1 MLFTAIAATVVI
13 LPWAASGHREQ
24 PARHGDTQLAQQPLV
39 GLGGGVT
46 VREISQTAPFSMVAL
61 TGGDLSGTSARIRAR
76 HADGSWG
83 PWYETEALQV
93 PGGHGSTPGPSGTDP
108 VFVGK
113 TTTVQIAVTRP
124 PGAPPTERPR
134 GPTPTTTGLG
144 YLPATVEQP
153 LAQNISA
160 VLISPP
166 QAPAD
171 IQWTPPT
178 AVIAAG
184 QPPNIIGRAQWGAD
198 ELVRCGN
205 RPFNAPIR
213 AAVVHH

>member
-1 MLFTAIAATVVI
+1 MPMARGVRGNMRPRRCRPRAAT
-13 LPWAASGHREQ
+13 
-24 PARHGDTQLAQQPLV
+24 ARHRVQ
-39 GLGGGVT
+39 
-46 VREISQTAPFSMVAL
+46 
-61 TGGDLSGTSARIRAR
+61 
-76 HADGSWG
+76 H
-83 PWYETEALQV
+83 
-93 PGGHGSTPGPSGTDP
+93 GTDP

-113 TTTVQIAVTRP
+113 TTTVQIAVSRP
-124 PGAPPTERPR
+124 PGAPPTSRPS

-144 YLPATVEQP
+144 YLPATAEQP

-171 IQWTPPT
+171 TQWTPPT

-205 RPFNAPIR
+205 RPFNATYPRRGRPPHRREQRLPAAGLGGDRPVHLRLSHPNTGLVRHRLQR
-213 AAVVHH
+213 AGRQVRPGVRGQGGRADRAGAG